1 MNNPLKGFSKIFSFT
16 FRQHVKSR
24 GYKNSTIVIALLC
37 LLLPALVMTGVQK
50 LSGGGEE
57 GTGTDYPQ
65 QDQMTDISRVEN
77 IYAVDSAGD
86 QEEYLAALPDFLRSG
101 FGAEVTV
108 TDYESDFDRAA
119 ADAAGTGDT
128 LLIVISGE
136 GDDRVMNLIIPENSG
151 VSEEEAEGFGMAL
164 DSYAQALNSAAET
177 ENDASGEDPQESM
190 EMVISMVLSF
200 IILMVL
206 YFFVL
211 AYGQGVANS
220 VVMEKNSK
228 LMESF
233 LLSVSPAAMI
243 LGKLLAITLTGLI
256 QLFSW
261 IGSLVI
267 SFAAGTALVRSADPD
282 SDMLILQ
289 VFDMA
294 ADLAGGM
301 FTPVNCIMAVLI
313 VVAGMLLYCSLAAV
327 GGAVASK
334 AEDLSSANIIFTL
347 VLVASFLAALYAGGI
362 IDGDGSPVLDWI
374 PFTAVMLAPSEVLMG
389 DLPLW
394 KTGSILLII
403 VLVTVAVTLI
413 AGKIYKSLA
422 LYRGDVLSPKKLIKI
437 LRGQ

>member
-1 MNNPLKGFSKIFSFT
+1 
-16 FRQHVKSR
+16 
-24 GYKNSTIVIALLC
+24 
-37 LLLPALVMTGVQK
+37 
-50 LSGGGEE
+50 
-57 GTGTDYPQ
+57 
-65 QDQMTDISRVEN
+65 
-77 IYAVDSAGD
+77 
-86 QEEYLAALPDFLRSG
+86 
-101 FGAEVTV
+101 
-108 TDYESDFDRAA
+108 
-119 ADAAGTGDT
+119 
-128 LLIVISGE
+128 
-136 GDDRVMNLIIPENSG
+136 
-151 VSEEEAEGFGMAL
+151 MAL